1 VRNSPRRATPRP
13 ALGRICGRAVWTS
26 QLLLP
31 AACASEAVR
40 PFVGGESAGG
50 PGASSG
56 SSTVLI
62 DAGGPSGAEA
72 TAEFD
77 TGTASDD
84 GGQAN
89 ADAATVTGCTN
100 LPLCDDFEEDV
111 PGTVPAGWSVVMGCN
126 ASQVSDGPAAGG
138 GLIVGID
145 SSQHHSGVNS
155 LRIVDG
161 DSCGYYAVNT
171 SAFTSAKL
179 GPQLYARYW
188 AMYSMGPT
196 AGHNGFMAMTTTSGD
211 HYRLGFQ
218 DDVIAWNAEKSDST
232 LPDMDPQ
239 GTVLSAVP
247 SANTWV
253 CIEFHIDEA
262 NGHIEFWFNG
272 SAQATAGLS
281 FDGTSTQGV
290 SDQWARG
297 APSPAVP
304 TDLGLG
310 WLHLNDSM
318 TVWFDDVALGNARI
332 GCN

>member
-1 VRNSPRRATPRP
+1 M
-13 ALGRICGRAVWTS
+13 G

-31 AACASEAVR
+31 VACAGEAAR
-40 PFVGGESAGG
+40 SLDSADVGVD
-50 PGASSG
+50 PGSSG
-56 SSTVLI
+56 SSTVAV
-62 DAGGPSGAEA
+62 DAGRGSEVDAPAGVDTDVRDVGLDPVTTA
-72 TAEFD
+72 TSDA
-77 TGTASDD
+77 GTACSS
-84 GGQAN
+84 
-89 ADAATVTGCTN
+89 
-100 LPLCDDFEEDV
+100 LPLCDGFEEDT
-111 PGTVPAGWSVVMGCN
+111 PGAKPVGWNVVMGCN
-126 ASQVSDGPAAGG
+126 ASQVSDGPAAEG
-138 GLIVGID
+138 GLIVGVD
-145 SSQHHSGVNS
+145 SSQHHSGSNS

-171 SAFTSAKL
+171 SAFANSKL

-196 AGHNGFMAMTTTSGD
+196 SGHNGFMAMTTTGGD

-239 GTVLSAVP
+239 GTMLSAVP

-253 CIEFHIDEA
+253 CIEFHIDET
-262 NGHIEFWFNG
+262 NGHIEFWFNA
-272 SAQATAGLS
+272 SPQPTAGLS

-290 SDQWARG
+290 TDQWARG
-297 APSPAVP
+297 GPTPAVAI
-304 TDLGLG
+304 DFGLG

-318 TVWFDDVALGNARI
+318 TVWFDDVALGNSRI